1 MGELLLC
8 VDRSE
13 RTSILQA
20 GDHNGTFST
29 FWGHSCK
36 VDRYCKE
43 NHLPSCK
50 ECQKHCLHKIIS
62 GEHNESIETN
72 MFLVG
77 EGAENIHAESHTGN
91 NALQSCNGRK
101 CASWDVPH
109 PSF

>member
-8 VDRSE
+8 VDRPE
-13 RTSILQA
+13 RTSILQF

-36 VDRYCKE
+36 VDGYCKV

-50 ECQKHCLHKIIS
+50 ECQKHRLHKIIT
-62 GEHNESIETN
+62 GEHYESNETD

-77 EGAENIHAESHTGN
+77 EGEKNIHAESHT
-91 NALQSCNGRK
+91 
-101 CASWDVPH
+101 
-109 PSF
+109 